1 MSVVSILQAA
11 NDAIKE
17 RLPKLR
23 KGSIDDQADAI
34 VRPSVSLHV
43 VEGKPEWDTSGTKA
57 NVPCKLLVII
67 QVANMKL
74 FEERIREALI
84 VEESIVPVLHGIEP
98 DGCQQF
104 EYSGWKDITN
114 ATFREERISVLQA
127 SYDTAY
133 TIDIGK
139 QDLHALES
147 ILTSYEQTQ
156 GSSDLSSQTDF
167 QQES

>member
-1 MSVVSILQAA
+1 MSVISILQAA
-11 NDAIKE
+11 NDAIKDK
-17 RLPKLR
+17 LPKVR

-34 VRPSVSLHV
+34 VRPSISLHV
-43 VEGKPEWDTSGTKA
+43 VEGKAEWDASGTKA
-57 NVPCKLLVII
+57 NVPCKLLAII

-84 VEESIVPVLHGIEP
+84 VEEALVPVLHGLEP
-98 DGCQQF
+98 DGCQEF

-133 TIDIGK
+133 TIDTSRL
-139 QDLHALES
+139 DLHRLES
-147 ILTSYEQTQ
+147 ILTSYELAQ